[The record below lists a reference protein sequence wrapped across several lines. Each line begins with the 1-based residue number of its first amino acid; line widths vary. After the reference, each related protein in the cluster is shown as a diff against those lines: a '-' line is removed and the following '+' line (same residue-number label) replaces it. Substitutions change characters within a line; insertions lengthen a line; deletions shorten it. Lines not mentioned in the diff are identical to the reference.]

1 MNPHPRDQ
9 VLHAWVEDAKNQS
22 HATILWS
29 AGYQDSAGW
38 FEGLFAKG
46 LAEVGHDWSVLGTCD
61 ERLRILSLAYD
72 AKNDVE
78 PLLKSTNT
86 DRFNRPNFELI
97 APEHWEIL
105 LRDGDKINRESHL
118 MEFLQREKGNKEQ
131 LYCTEALV
139 TDWDNE
145 VRLKQLNSASF
156 PWGSSMKKPATE
168 SSICWVPAVSKAE
181 YQRTIDWIKSNIVA
195 GDFYELNY
203 CISFEATADIDPY
216 WVFWVM
222 TQVSGSPMMCF
233 VKRGDYYL
241 LSSSMERYLLNADGL
256 VISQP
261 IKGTVRNTA
270 GKNIQHLQDLGEELY
285 RSEKDRA
292 ENVMIVDL
300 VRNDLSRVCVPNTV
314 KVPELCGIYAYPHV
328 LQMVSTVV
336 GQLREDVSILDVLK
350 ATFPMGSMTGAPKIA
365 VMKHCEQLESF
376 KRGMYS
382 GSIGWVCGN
391 YFDLNV
397 VIRALQY
404 QSSKNALQYA
414 VGGAITID
422 SNAAE
427 EYQECLAKAE
437 AMLRTLQVSGYS
449 ISNL

>member
-1 MNPHPRDQ
+1 MNQHPRDQ
-9 VLHAWVEDAKNQS
+9 VLLAWVEEAKNQS

-46 LAEVGHDWSVLGTCD
+46 MAEVGHDWSILGNCD
-61 ERLRILSLAYD
+61 DRLRILSLAYD

-86 DRFNRPNFELI
+86 DRFNRPNFEFI
-97 APEHWEIL
+97 VPEHWEIL
-105 LRDGDKINRESHL
+105 LRNGRKINRESQL
-118 MEFLQREKGNKEQ
+118 MDFLQREKENKEQ
-131 LYCTEALV
+131 IYCTNALA
-139 TDWDNE
+139 TNWDTE
-145 VRLKQLNSASF
+145 VRLKQKESSLA
-156 PWGSSMKKPATE
+156 PWENGMEKPATE
-168 SSICWVPAVSKAE
+168 SSICWVPTVSEAD
-181 YQRTIDWIKSNIVA
+181 YQKTIDWIKSKIVA

-203 CISFEATADIDPY
+203 CISFEASAEIDPY

-241 LSSSMERYLLNADGL
+241 LSSSMERYLLGADGL
-256 VISQP
+256 LISQP

-270 GKNIQHLQDLGEELY
+270 GDDTQQLQDLGAELY
-285 RSEKDRA
+285 QSEKDRA

-328 LQMVSTVV
+328 LQMISTVV
-336 GQLREDVSILDVLK
+336 GQLREDVTLLDILK

-365 VMKHCEQLESF
+365 VMQNCEQLELF

-382 GSIGWVCGN
+382 GSVGWVCGK

-404 QSSKNALQYA
+404 QSITNHLQYA

-422 SNAAE
+422 SNALE

-437 AMLRTLQVSGYS
+437 AMLKTLKVSGYS